1 MNLRNIEGKLP
12 VKGAKRPFDY
22 SALGG
27 LGVAVAALAGGFAL
41 EHGRTGDL
49 VSLNSAVIVVGGTA
63 GAVLLSTPG
72 AILKSAF
79 RRCIALLRRRV
90 DERQTTIDAIVR
102 YATLAR
108 RVGVASIEIEVE
120 AMQPGF
126 LRRALLLVVDGIA
139 PQEVRRQLENDLASE
154 EETAETEARVFEQA
168 GGYAPTIGII
178 GAVLGLI
185 QVMRHLGNVD
195 EVGRGIAA
203 AFISTLYGVALAN
216 LLLLPIAARM
226 RLRTQRDNQVK
237 EVILEGVTA
246 IAEGIGLHV
255 VRTRLDVAHEYRQG
269 LPVTAPK
276 VARKSA

>member
-1 MNLRNIEGKLP
+1 
-12 VKGAKRPFDY
+12 VKVPRRHFDY
-22 SALGG
+22 SALAG
-27 LGVAVAALAGGFAL
+27 LGVAIAGLAGGFAL
-41 EHGRTGDL
+41 EHGQTGDL

-72 AILKSAF
+72 VILASAF
-79 RRCIALLRRRV
+79 RRCFAMLRRKV
-90 DERQTTIDAIVR
+90 NERQATVDAIVR
-102 YATLAR
+102 YATLVR
-108 RVGVASIEIEVE
+108 RVGVSSIESEVE
-120 AMQPGF
+120 AMPPGF

-154 EETAETEARVFEQA
+154 EENAETDARVFEQA

-203 AFISTLYGVALAN
+203 AFISTLYGVAFAN
-216 LLLLPIAARM
+216 LLLLPVAARM
-226 RLRTQRDNQVK
+226 RLRTQTDIQLK

-246 IAEGIGLHV
+246 ISEGIGLHV

-269 LPVTAPK
+269 LPVAAPK